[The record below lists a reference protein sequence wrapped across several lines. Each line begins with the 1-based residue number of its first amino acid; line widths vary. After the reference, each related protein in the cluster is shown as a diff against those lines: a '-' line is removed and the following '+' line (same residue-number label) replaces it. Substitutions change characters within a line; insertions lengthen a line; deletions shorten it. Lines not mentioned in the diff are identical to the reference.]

1 MRQLLLDI
9 WRRGSH
15 VIIYGMI
22 PSGIL
27 TWQSKFCLQTRK
39 YTLQQVNF
47 PWIVLDCWSV
57 QMLVFSV
64 CFCSGRGKE
73 RCAFFSICVTIA
85 IAIPGGFGNFRRF
98 TFGFLYQTWGFDPF
112 HNRFVG
118 KKMWGSPTQKRFR
131 KKKKTQLE
139 RLDIYI
145 FTKSYNV
152 RLIHKYDW
160 TWRVMM
166 TKQSKK
172 MSTKSGNKKNNTG
185 NETRK
190 GLKLRFTIDSP
201 WFTPPHKPL

>member
-1 MRQLLLDI
+1 
-9 WRRGSH
+9 
-15 VIIYGMI
+15 
-22 PSGIL
+22 
-27 TWQSKFCLQTRK
+27 
-39 YTLQQVNF
+39 
-47 PWIVLDCWSV
+47 
-57 QMLVFSV
+57 MLVFSV

-73 RCAFFSICVTIA
+73 SCAFFSICVTIA
-85 IAIPGGFGNFRRF
+85 IAILGGFGNFRRF

-118 KKMWGSPTQKRFR
+118 KKMWGSPTQKRIR
-131 KKKKTQLE
+131 KKKKPQLE

-201 WFTPPHKPL
+201 HPTNLCKGCPGVLSWEHLSKKTNAHSNLWQKPPGAATVLRSSSRSKSWWLAHTFGCRSLAL

>member
-118 KKMWGSPTQKRFR
+118 KKMWGSPTKKRIR
-131 KKKKTQLE
+131 KKKKKLNLNVWTFTSLRSHTMSDSSTNMTGLDVSWWQSSQKKCPQNPGIKKTTQE
-139 RLDIYI
+139 
-145 FTKSYNV
+145 TK
-152 RLIHKYDW
+152 LA
-160 TWRVMM
+160 
-166 TKQSKK
+166 
-172 MSTKSGNKKNNTG
+172 
-185 NETRK
+185 K
-190 GLKLRFTIDSP
+190 GWS
-201 WFTPPHKPL
+201 